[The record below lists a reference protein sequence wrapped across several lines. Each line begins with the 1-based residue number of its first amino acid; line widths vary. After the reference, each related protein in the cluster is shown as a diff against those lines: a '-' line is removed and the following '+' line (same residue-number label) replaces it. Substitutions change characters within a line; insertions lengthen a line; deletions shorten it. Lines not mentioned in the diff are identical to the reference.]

1 MGRVNTPIL
10 SEIERNALES
20 GYRKG
25 KKHGFRQ
32 RCQLILLKSEGMSSK
47 EVGRIMNCHEISV
60 NAWVERYKTQG
71 IDGLHTHRGRGR
83 KPILQ
88 RELDATQVLEAV
100 KANRQRLSLAKASF
114 EASSGKKVSDSAF
127 RAFLK
132 VLVDDTSA

>member
-10 SEIERNALES
+10 SESERSALES
-20 GYRKG
+20 GYRNG

-32 RCQLILLKSEGMSSK
+32 RCQLILLKSGGRTSK
-47 EVGRIMNCHEISV
+47 EVGEIMNCHEISV

-88 RELDATQVLEAV
+88 KELHAVQVLEAV

-114 EASSGKKVSDSAF
+114 EASSGKKLSISAF
-127 RAFLK
+127 RVFLK
-132 VLVDDTSA
+132 ALADDINV